1 MTLFAEQKRILVIDD
16 TPENIHI
23 LMEIL
28 KDQYDVSV
36 AINGERALKIAAMD
50 MPVDLILLDIMMPE
64 MDGYEVFSKLKANP
78 KTANI
83 PVIFVTSLAAVEDEA
98 RGLDMGAVDYISK
111 PFNPALVRAR
121 VKNHLELKN
130 YRDKL
135 EYMVREKT
143 NELMITRDVTIET
156 LGSLAEFRHL
166 ETGNHIKRTMN
177 YVRLLAEKLQDHPNY
192 KEFLDDETIEH
203 LWKSAPLHDIG
214 KVGVPDSIL
223 MKPGKLTPEEYTVM
237 QKHAVYGR
245 DALAGAASKLGP
257 NSFLSIAQ
265 EMAYTHHEKWD
276 GTGYPQGL
284 ISTSIPVSGR
294 LMAVA
299 DVYDA
304 LITRRVYKPAFSQ
317 HETVDIIAN
326 DSGKA
331 FDPDIIRVFLK
342 YADRFYRIAL
352 DFADKM
358 VEK

>member
-1 MTLFAEQKRILVIDD
+1 MTMFAEEKRILIVDD
-16 TPENIHI
+16 TTENIYI

-36 AINGERALKIAAMD
+36 AINGEKALKIAAMD
-50 MPVDLILLDIMMPE
+50 PPVDLILLDIMMPE
-64 MDGYEVFSKLKANP
+64 MDGYEVFAKLKANR

-83 PVIFVTSLAAVEDEA
+83 PVIFVTALNAVENEA
-98 RGLDMGAVDYISK
+98 KGLDLGAVDYITK

-135 EYMVREKT
+135 EEMVREKT

-156 LGSLAEFRHL
+156 LGSLAEYRNL
-166 ETGNHIKRTMN
+166 ETGYHIKRTMN
-177 YVRLLAEKLQDHPNY
+177 YVRLLAEKLQDHPNFKNY
-192 KEFLDDETIEH
+192 FSDERIEN

-223 MKPGKLTPEEYTVM
+223 MKPGKLTPEEFAEM
-237 QKHAVYGR
+237 QKHTIYGR

-257 NSFLSIAQ
+257 DSFLKIAQ
-265 EMAYTHHEKWD
+265 EMAYTHHERWD
-276 GTGYPQGL
+276 GSGYPQGL
-284 ISTSIPVSGR
+284 KGAEIPVSGR

-304 LITRRVYKPAFSQ
+304 LITRRIYKPAFSQ
-317 HETVDIIAN
+317 DQTVDIIRN

-331 FDPDIIRVFLK
+331 FDPEIVKVFLNNK
-342 YADRFYRIAL
+342 DNFHRIAL
-352 DFADKM
+352 ENRDG
-358 VEK
+358 